1 MSTSRRWLRRLHRDD
16 RGTVSMFFAILAPAY
31 LAVFGLVLDY
41 GGQIRALQRADNI
54 AAEAARA
61 AGQGINAGQAIAGG
75 DKVID
80 QAAAVTA
87 AQSYL
92 AALPGVSGSVDVVD
106 DEHLNVTVTVSFD
119 PVLIDLFGGKAGT
132 AHGQATATLIA
143 Q

>member
-1 MSTSRRWLRRLHRDD
+1 MTTPRRWLRRLHRDD
-16 RGTVSMFFAILAPAY
+16 SGTVSMFFAILAPAY
-31 LAVFGLVLDY
+31 LAVFGLVVDY

-87 AQSYL
+87 AQAYL
-92 AALPGVSGSVDVVD
+92 GSLPGVSGNVDVVD
-106 DEHLNVTVTVSFD
+106 GEHLKVTVTVSFD
-119 PVLIDLFGGKAGT
+119 PVLIDLFGGTAGT
-132 AHGQATATLIA
+132 AHGDATATLIA